1 MNVKIVKLI
10 NSEEILCDLVS
21 QDDENVTVKNP
32 TLLVP
37 HNNSVA
43 MVPYM
48 PFADYEK
55 GLTIPSSQVMFV
67 VDVREEVVKQF
78 EQQFNPLVTPSNKIV
93 SAGGPVGNATVTHPS
108 GPLGLAH

>member
-10 NSEEILCDLVS
+10 NSEEILCDRVS

-55 GLTIPSSQVMFV
+55 GLAIPSSQVMFV
-67 VDVREEVVKQF
+67 VDVRAEVIKQF

-93 SAGGPVGNATVTHPS
+93 TPS